1 MRKVVIPRYT
11 LDGEVLVEGS
21 FNPLSLS
28 LVYHWQMLGS
38 LYTCNYCRTSKVKLI
53 RVIAAEV

>member
-1 MRKVVIPRYT
+1 MVIPRYT